1 MKRPLIL
8 LVLSSILSLGAINF
22 LSAVSPDPPPAPA
35 SSPEPVVT
43 PAAAPAVVLD
53 DEPPRQEPV
62 CLPSP
67 SPSPIPSPAAVDNRL
82 RAGSRGSAVEQL
94 QQRLTDLRYMVGE
107 VDGVFSSSTRHGLIA
122 FQKVEGLDRSGV
134 VDAPT
139 EERLRS
145 ATTPAPRFTT
155 PADHLEVDIPRQ
167 VVLVVRGGAVSAILP
182 TSTGSNKNFTN
193 GGWTRRAVTPNGV
206 FKISRKINA
215 MRVSPLGELYKPSYF
230 NGGIAFHGNGS
241 VPTAPASHGCVRL
254 PMAFATWFF
263 ENASPIGQTVYVYG
277 GPSGENPQPTIDDAP
292 APLPTLTEEP
302 LPMESVAPGP
312 APTPAES
319 VEPSTSPSPEPVPSP
334 SPSPDPI
341 PSPVPMP
348 TASFPFL

>member
-22 LSAVSPDPPPAPA
+22 LSGISMKPGPAP
-35 SSPEPVVT
+35 SLSPEPVLT
-43 PAAAPAVVLD
+43 PAAAPAAVID
-53 DEPPRQEPV
+53 DEPPRVDPV
-62 CLPSP
+62 VSPPPSP
-67 SPSPIPSPAAVDNRL
+67 SPSPIPSPAVVDNTL
-82 RAGSRGSAVEQL
+82 RAGSRGSAVQQL
-94 QQRLTDLRYMVGE
+94 QQRLSDLKYMVGK

-122 FQKVEGLDRSGV
+122 LQKVEGLRRSGV
-134 VDAPT
+134 VDAAT

-145 ATTPAPRFTT
+145 AATPAPKFTT

-167 VVLVVRGGAVSAILP
+167 VVFVVRGGAVSSILP

-193 GGWTRRAVTPNGV
+193 EGWTRRAVTPNGV
-206 FKISRKINA
+206 FKINRKINA

-241 VPTAPASHGCVRL
+241 VPTGPASHGCVRL

-292 APLPTLTEEP
+292 APLPTVTEEP
-302 LPMESVAPGP
+302 LTPPSPEP
-312 APTPAES
+312 APAPSPDES
-319 VEPSTSPSPEPVPSP
+319 AEPSPAASPSPSPEP
-334 SPSPDPI
+334 DPT
-341 PSPVPMP
+341 PTPFPMP
-348 TASFPFL
+348 TGSFPFF

>member
-1 MKRPLIL
+1 MRRPLIL
-8 LVLSSILSLGAINF
+8 LVLTSVLSLGAINF
-22 LSAVSPDPPPAPA
+22 LSGVSPAPRPAPP

-43 PAAAPAVVLD
+43 PAADPVVVID
-53 DEPPRQEPV
+53 DEPPRQDPV
-62 CLPSP
+62 ISPPPP
-67 SPSPIPSPAAVDNRL
+67 SPSPIPSPAVVDQTL
-82 RAGSRGSAVEQL
+82 RAGSKGPAVQQL
-94 QQRLTDLRYMVGE
+94 QQRLTDLKYMVGK

-122 FQKVEGLDRSGV
+122 FQKVEGLERNGV
-134 VDAPT
+134 VGAAT
-139 EERLRS
+139 EERLRT

-167 VVLVVRGGAVSAILP
+167 VVFVVRGGAVSAILP

-193 GGWTRRAVTPNGV
+193 QGWTRRAVTPNGA
-206 FKISRKINA
+206 FKINRKINA

-241 VPTAPASHGCVRL
+241 VPTGPASHGCVRL

-263 ENASPIGQTVYVYG
+263 ENASPVGQTVYVYG

-292 APLPTLTEEP
+292 APLPTMTEEP
-302 LPMESVAPGP
+302 LPIESAAQAAPS
-312 APTPAES
+312 PAEPEAS
-319 VEPSTSPSPEPVPSP
+319 LPPDPSPEPSP

-341 PSPVPMP
+341 ASPVPMP
-348 TASFPFL
+348 TGSFPFL